1 MSIVKQNSQL
11 RDDILYYLHNIYDD
25 ISHPVLSQEYNDD
38 LGNIANKLIEA
49 MHLDELQQDF
59 VPPPHQNHW
68 DQTRVMMITY
78 SDSVFDDK
86 SSPLQVLHQFLN
98 TYLHQTITDVHLLP
112 FYPFSSD
119 DGFSVIDYST
129 VNPALGDWKDVQK
142 LSLEYNLMF
151 DLVIN
156 HCSSRSQWFTSFING
171 EGKGHD
177 FFTTATLDDDLSM
190 VTRPRVSPLLR
201 STETKSGTQH
211 VWCTFSHDQVD
222 FDFKNPNVLIEFA
235 RIIHLYLHNGASLFR
250 LDAVA
255 FLWKSIGTNCINL
268 PKTHE
273 IIKLYRLLIEHKA
286 PQAIIITETNIPNH
300 ENLSYFGNA
309 NEAHAI
315 YNFSLPPLLLNTLVS
330 QDATVLTQW
339 LMSMPP
345 AQNGT
350 TYFNF
355 LASHDGIGL
364 RPAEGLLAEDEIN
377 KLVNTM
383 QSFDGK
389 ISWRTNNNGD
399 QSPYEI
405 NIALIDA
412 CRGTHEGE
420 DEWQVSRF
428 ICAHTIMLGLEGI
441 PGIYVHSLLGTMNDL
456 ERVINTGQSRS
467 INRHRWHYEK
477 LISALTNDNSLHCI
491 ILNKMKKLITLRQ
504 AQCAFHPNA
513 TQFTL
518 RLGPSCFGYW
528 RQSIDRTQSI
538 FCISNI
544 TKTEQTLRVSDINL
558 INTQSWYDLL
568 SGERLTH
575 QQQTMTLKP
584 YQTLWLTNHYDN

>member
-1 MSIVKQNSQL
+1 
-11 RDDILYYLHNIYDD
+11 
-25 ISHPVLSQEYNDD
+25 
-38 LGNIANKLIEA
+38 
-49 MHLDELQQDF
+49 
-59 VPPPHQNHW
+59 
-68 DQTRVMMITY
+68 
-78 SDSVFDDK
+78 
-86 SSPLQVLHQFLN
+86 
-98 TYLHQTITDVHLLP
+98 
-112 FYPFSSD
+112 
-119 DGFSVIDYST
+119 
-129 VNPALGDWKDVQK
+129 
-142 LSLEYNLMF
+142 
-151 DLVIN
+151 
-156 HCSSRSQWFTSFING
+156 
-171 EGKGHD
+171 
-177 FFTTATLDDDLSM
+177 
-190 VTRPRVSPLLR
+190 
-201 STETKSGTQH
+201 
-211 VWCTFSHDQVD
+211 
-222 FDFKNPNVLIEFA
+222 
-235 RIIHLYLHNGASLFR
+235 
-250 LDAVA
+250 
-255 FLWKSIGTNCINL
+255 
-268 PKTHE
+268 
-273 IIKLYRLLIEHKA
+273 
-286 PQAIIITETNIPNH
+286 
-300 ENLSYFGNA
+300 
-309 NEAHAI
+309 
-315 YNFSLPPLLLNTLVS
+315 
-330 QDATVLTQW
+330 
-339 LMSMPP
+339 
-345 AQNGT
+345 
-350 TYFNF
+350 
-355 LASHDGIGL
+355 
-364 RPAEGLLAEDEIN
+364 
-377 KLVNTM
+377 M